1 MSYSGC
7 MLKKTIL
14 FIDDDERIHDLL
26 NEYFRKNGFQT
37 LSALSGMQ
45 GITILNDSASHV
57 DMVILDIMLPEM
69 DGFET
74 LRHIKK
80 TNDVPVIMLTAK
92 DDETDRIV
100 GLEMGA
106 DDYLNK
112 PFNPRELLA
121 RIKAVLR
128 RTQPAPSQIMTDNEQ
143 LQSLGIT
150 MNPATRTVIRKG
162 EEIHLSTVEFDILY
176 ALMGSQGRVISRDE
190 LMTLARGLNFEAFD
204 RSIDVHV
211 SRIRKKIEPD
221 PGNPRML
228 KTIWGKGYMWSDSAG
243 A

>member
-1 MSYSGC
+1 MP
-7 MLKKTIL
+7 KTLL
-14 FIDDDERIHDLL
+14 FIDDDERIQDLL
-26 NEYFRKNGFQT
+26 KQYFEKNDFTTQK
-37 LSALSGMQ
+37 SLSGFE
-45 GITILNDSASHV
+45 GIKMLQNQDKPI

-74 LRHIKK
+74 LQKIRSFS
-80 TNDVPVIMLTAK
+80 DVPVIMLTAK
-92 DDETDRIV
+92 EDETDRIV

-121 RIKAVLR
+121 RIKAVFR
-128 RTQPAPSQIMTDNEQ
+128 RTRPGKGALLQAPGASVNTEK
-143 LQSLGIT
+143 SSEIT
-150 MNPATRTVIRKG
+150 SMGVKMNPATRQVHLNG

-176 ALMGSQGRVISRDE
+176 ALVTARGRVVSRDE
-190 LMTLARGLNFEAFD
+190 LMTLARGINFEAFD

-221 PGNPRML
+221 PASPCML
-228 KTIWGKGYMWSDSAG
+228 KTIWGKGYMWSDD
-243 A
+243 